1 MIKFTDILN
10 ESKQEYDG
18 SVTVEELDNYI
29 NKTNKILPNI
39 VRDALYLVKKYNLL
53 NASDINAILKSSKG
67 QLNTLAK
74 RFNMSFEN
82 MEELWNL
89 FKDLKSNIKLFPHFL
104 TPYEQ
109 KAFIRGTA
117 RIEDLTIDLSS
128 TQGQND
134 VVKMYMPLVNKIINQ
149 YIGKSKLNRS
159 DLMSAAMTGFAN
171 SINDWDRSN
180 NQLFKTYLSYRVQ
193 QQILNDIDK
202 YSHTLSAGKSIPWH
216 LNKKDGPHPLDA
228 ISIDGMP
235 RDNEGDFKQD
245 RLAILGYEQETKKE
259 PDVKLVKEIFNILE
273 KKFKQRD
280 LDIFYRF
287 FGLNGYKKE
296 KSKDIAKMY
305 GMSEGNIRNSVINK
319 MLAFLKKDPNA
330 MEILMSL
337 MDSYN
342 ESLMVE
348 LFGCDNETIL
358 ERLINDDIYILLEDI
373 TKWTN
378 KDVFK
383 RALDNALTGNDDKIL
398 YILNGGFEDID
409 SNLKKYKK
417 EIIKFLSSM
426 YPTENMSKKTDVDII
441 EYMMELQEIYKKHKK

>member
-18 SVTVEELDNYI
+18 SVTIEELDNYI

-67 QLNTLAK
+67 QLNALAK

-128 TQGQND
+128 AQGHKD

-159 DLMSAAMTGFAN
+159 DLMSAAMAGFAN

-245 RLAILGYEQETKKE
+245 RLAILGYDQETKKE

-342 ESLMVE
+342 ESLMIE

-383 RALDNALTGNDDKIL
+383 RALDNALMGNDDKIL

-417 EIIKFLSSM
+417 EIIRFLSNM

-441 EYMMELQEIYKKHKK
+441 EYMMELQEIYKKYKK